1 MKTLFIL
8 LFSCMVFQLKAQ
20 TFKEFF
26 RQKKTQKE
34 YLLKQIA
41 ALKIYGSYLKEGYGI
56 ASFGLSSIHNFRNG
70 EFNLHQDYFSSLQN
84 VNPII
89 ANNPK
94 IKQVVDWKDT
104 ILKCLSNISKGN
116 LNDSDWRYIQNVA
129 RIVLNECRIALED
142 LKLLLQSSRLAMSD
156 EERLSR
162 INKLHQ
168 EMQSRME
175 CTKSFV
181 SDIHLLQSQ
190 NAKEIRENKTSLKWF
205 NLQNK

>member
-34 YLLKQIA
+34 YLLKQIV
-41 ALKIYGSYLKEGYGI
+41 ALKIYGSYLKEGYDI
-56 ASFGLSSIHNFRNG
+56 ASFGLNSIRDFRTG
-70 EFNLHQDYFSSLQN
+70 EFNLHQDYFSSLSN
-84 VNPII
+84 VNPLV

-94 IKQVVDWKDT
+94 IKQVLDWKDE

-129 RIVLNECRIALED
+129 RIVLNECRLALED
-142 LKLLLQSSRLAMSD
+142 LKLLLQVGGLEMSD

-162 INKLHQ
+162 IDKLYQ
-168 EMQSRME
+168 EMQIRMQF
-175 CTKSFV
+175 TKSFI
-181 SDIHLLQSQ
+181 SDVHLLQSQ